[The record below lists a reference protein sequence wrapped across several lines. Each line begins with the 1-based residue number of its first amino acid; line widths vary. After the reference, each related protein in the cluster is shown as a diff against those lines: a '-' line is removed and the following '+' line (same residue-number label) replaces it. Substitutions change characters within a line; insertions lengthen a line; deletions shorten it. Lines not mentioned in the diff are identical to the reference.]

1 MFQKDQ
7 DIFNILF
14 EAVSEGVIVADDC
27 QNIVATNISAEHM
40 FGYNKK
46 ELIDQ
51 HLNVLIP
58 ENYHSN
64 HNTHFVNFFLRGETR
79 QMNKERNLYGVHKNG
94 TVFPLEIGLNPFKIY
109 GKAYVLA
116 ILLDITERK
125 QQEQKII
132 ELNTHLEEKVAKR
145 TKKLRKTVKQL
156 EELNIE
162 LDKENKKRIEAET
175 KIKNALTKEK
185 ELNELKTNFLSLVSH
200 EFKTPLSGILTSTML
215 LGKYK
220 LAKEQD
226 KRDKHLKTITDRVH
240 YLNNILNDFLSVEQL
255 ETGKVNYNFK
265 NIKLSKVVNEVVYNS
280 NMLLKEGQKI
290 NYPEDIDDIFIF
302 QDEKTIELILS
313 NLIHNAI
320 KYSPENSMIDIVFSQ
335 NDKSVIC
342 SITDRGIGIP
352 LKDQESIFNR
362 YFRAGNVLST
372 QGTGIGLNIVKGHL
386 ENLGG
391 TIKFKSKENVG
402 STFTISIPKKASE

>member
-1 MFQKDQ
+1 M
-7 DIFNILF
+7 
-14 EAVSEGVIVADDC
+14 
-27 QNIVATNISAEHM
+27 
-40 FGYNKK
+40 
-46 ELIDQ
+46 
-51 HLNVLIP
+51 
-58 ENYHSN
+58 
-64 HNTHFVNFFLRGETR
+64 
-79 QMNKERNLYGVHKNG
+79 
-94 TVFPLEIGLNPFKIY
+94 
-109 GKAYVLA
+109 A